1 MATTHEIVRCLK
13 LDYDGDLLA
22 GARYAERISAN
33 AALNPWA
40 SAEDAGNYAEAAKTL
55 RNEHEKTLH
64 RHLHRNCQSQ

>member
-1 MATTHEIVRCLK
+1 MATIHEIVRCLK

-40 SAEDAGNYAEAAKTL
+40 PAEDAGHYAEAAKILT
-55 RNEHEKTLH
+55 NEYEKPLH
-64 RHLHRNCQSQ
+64 RHLY